1 MTCKQRPPLGNSHL
15 CLMLFCISH
24 PFLCASSAPSFVWFW
39 FIGITASLFYPWRLR
54 PWRHSE
60 TDSYWTFLLSSS
72 VQSTVYFCCIVISEV
87 LISRWIIC
95 IGYTFSVWGFQSLI
109 AFLRLLFSSSTFV
122 FSTARCMATLHC
134 TVILLPE
141 HIFILDWLLS
151 RFYSY
156 ALHSVF
162 FRIILLNIFVDAV
175 LKTWFLE
182 SDWSY
187 LQAWYSWLISC
198 WSLQFSHSVGSH
210 AFWASLWYARGIKRL
225 EVAGLWSSKLVSLV
239 RCNPCHFFPL
249 TSIFRQVG
257 FCPFSSTWRLQ
268 LSVIIGMSSECLWCC
283 FHAIGFIQRA
293 ACSHFTIEWQYLV
306 G

>member
-1 MTCKQRPPLGNSHL
+1 MHGNAALYNHT
-15 CLMLFCISH
+15 F
-24 PFLCASSAPSFVWFW
+24 APN
-39 FIGITASLFYPWRLR
+39 
-54 PWRHSE
+54 
-60 TDSYWTFLLSSS
+60 
-72 VQSTVYFCCIVISEV
+72 
-87 LISRWIIC
+87 
-95 IGYTFSVWGFQSLI
+95 
-109 AFLRLLFSSSTFV
+109 
-122 FSTARCMATLHC
+122 TLH
-134 TVILLPE
+134 
-141 HIFILDWLLS
+141 IFYLDWLLS

-162 FRIILLNIFVDAV
+162 FRIILLNIFEDAV

-182 SDWSY
+182 NDWSC

-198 WSLQFSHSVGSH
+198 WSLQFSHSAGSH
-210 AFWASLWYARGIKRL
+210 SFWASLWYARGIKRL

-249 TSIFRQVG
+249 TSISRQVG

-268 LSVIIGMSSECLWCC
+268 LSVIIGRPSACLWRC

-293 ACSHFTIEWQYLV
+293 AGSHFTIEWQYLV